1 MKQFCTSQLGRL
13 RLVGFLEGLSF
24 LVLLGIAVPLKY
36 FFGQP
41 AAVKAVGMAHGGL
54 FVLYCLL
61 VVGAAAQYS
70 WSWRKTALALLA
82 SVVPFGTFW
91 ADAKLFREDAPAG

>member
-1 MKQFCTSQLGRL
+1 MQHFLSSSLGRL

-24 LVLLGIAVPLKY
+24 LVLLGVAMPLKY
-36 FFGQP
+36 LFGQP
-41 AAVKAVGMAHGGL
+41 AAVRAVGMAHGAL

-61 VVGAAAQYS
+61 VIGAAVSYG

-91 ADAKLFREDAPAG
+91 ADAKLFREDEPAG

>member
-1 MKQFCTSQLGRL
+1 MQQFFSSLLGRL

-24 LVLLGIAVPLKY
+24 LVLLGVAMPLKY

-41 AAVKAVGMAHGGL
+41 AAVRAVGTAHGAL

-61 VVGAAAQYS
+61 VIGAAVRYG
-70 WSWRKTALALLA
+70 WSWRKTALAFLA
-82 SVVPFGTFW
+82 SIVPFGTFW
-91 ADAKLFREDAPAG
+91 ADKKLFREDELAG